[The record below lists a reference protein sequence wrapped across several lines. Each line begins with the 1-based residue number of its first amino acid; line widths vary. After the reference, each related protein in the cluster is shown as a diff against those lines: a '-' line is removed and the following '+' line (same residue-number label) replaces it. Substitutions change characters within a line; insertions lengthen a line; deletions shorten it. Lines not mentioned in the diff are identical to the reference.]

1 MKNIVHIWEI
11 GYSTS
16 SLVSAAMTGL
26 SLTHSP
32 AHTTLLIMLDLSQP
46 ESLWITFEEIFSV
59 IHSAM
64 KMSYDDKTIQE
75 LRQRRINEQKK
86 ALEKEVDPFPLKL
99 CIIGGK
105 YDQFKGLD
113 TGTRELIGKTL
124 RAIAHTLGAGL
135 YYHSS
140 KDKTLVRQ
148 TKDVLSHHGFDTQ
161 LSNSRCTDFEKP
173 LAIPAG
179 TDCFSSIDLQ
189 FPPTRPAAIL
199 DAIKNVYIA
208 RIPQQSKNNDIL
220 KDPSNDSNF
229 NEPIIDRL
237 RAQRE
242 EVRYYIALLIQ
253 GVPEKKMVFLT
264 LS

>member
-75 LRQRRINEQKK
+75 LKQRRINEQKK

-105 YDQFKGLD
+105 YDQFKVS
-113 TGTRELIGKTL
+113 TC
-124 RAIAHTLGAGL
+124 
-135 YYHSS
+135 S
-140 KDKTLVRQ
+140 V
-148 TKDVLSHHGFDTQ
+148 
-161 LSNSRCTDFEKP
+161 
-173 LAIPAG
+173 
-179 TDCFSSIDLQ
+179 FS
-189 FPPTRPAAIL
+189 
-199 DAIKNVYIA
+199 
-208 RIPQQSKNNDIL
+208 L
-220 KDPSNDSNF
+220 KDDVTNNK
-229 NEPIIDRL
+229 RL
-237 RAQRE
+237 VIFKR
-242 EVRYYIALLIQ
+242 V
-253 GVPEKKMVFLT
+253 
-264 LS
+264 